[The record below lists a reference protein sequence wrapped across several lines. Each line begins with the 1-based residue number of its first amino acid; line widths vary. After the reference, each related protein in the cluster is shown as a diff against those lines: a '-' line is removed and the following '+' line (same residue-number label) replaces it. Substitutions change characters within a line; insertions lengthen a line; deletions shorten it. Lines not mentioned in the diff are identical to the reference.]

1 MIKKYY
7 SLRFEHDDAHNRKGV
22 KKINADNPLSIGQ
35 TESCDIRIDNPCQY
49 EDTVLAVIEKRP
61 DGKGWKIIRTSP
73 FREHEVRVNGTPVN
87 YVHFLSNGD
96 RIAFEGQRQELVFNI
111 REDDQYTSNGIMTVS
126 KRSGYHL
133 SLLWM
138 AILTLF
144 LGFIGL
150 RYLYNRPLTNA
161 MIDEANRSVFQIIV
175 DSVQLTVTQND
186 TTRVLCSETH
196 IQNNTGT
203 AFLTTDGDLVTARH
217 CIEPW
222 LNTSDNILTDTS
234 NNNVPNHVK
243 MALEAITRNIIAESQ
258 GDNTQ
263 WNLVSYCSIK
273 KPDVCD
279 SVLLSISSNDFVMDK
294 SRDNVVQ
301 YGNYTQQ
308 YFWRSISV
316 RPRRIDMMLGDIAYL
331 PNAYETLPLIKNPF
345 HIASKEEM
353 RSICQKSNRSITV
366 LGNGTQYD
374 VKSKDVDVQQSR
386 LKGSL
391 SDSDFSEEGY
401 PNIVI
406 SLDGTIAH
414 GYSGGP
420 VITRTGFFEFRVIGI
435 VSVEDN
441 HNNGR
446 FYSVPVTEIERMK
459 LKQKQQ

>member
-61 DGKGWKIIRTSP
+61 DGKGWKIIRISP

-96 RIAFEGQRQELVFNI
+96 RIAFEGQRQELVFNV
-111 REDDQYTSNGIMTVS
+111 REDDQYASNDIVTIPQ
-126 KRSGYHL
+126 KRGYRL
-133 SLLWM
+133 FLLLK
-138 AILTLF
+138 AILTIL
-144 LGFIGL
+144 LSFIVL
-150 RYLYNRPLTNA
+150 QYLYNKLWIDN
-161 MIDEANRSVFQIIV
+161 MIERAKQSVFQIIV
-175 DSVQLTVTQND
+175 DSVQLTVTRND
-186 TTRVLCSETH
+186 TTWVLCTDTH
-196 IQNNTGT
+196 IEDNVGT
-203 AFLTTDGDLVTARH
+203 AFLSSEGDLITARH

-222 LNTSDNILTDTS
+222 LSFSEGKLNDISTGDVKNY
-234 NNNVPNHVK
+234 VK
-243 MALEAITRNIIAESQ
+243 MALEAVTCNIVAESQ
-258 GDNTQ
+258 DDDTRWNT
-263 WNLVSYCSIK
+263 VSYCSIK
-273 KPDVCD
+273 KPDGD
-279 SVLLSISSNDFVMDK
+279 TVLLSISSNKFIMDK

-301 YGNYTQQ
+301 YGNFTQQ

-331 PNAYETLPLIKNPF
+331 PNANDSLHCNKNLF
-345 HIASKEEM
+345 HIATKEEM
-353 RSICQKSNRSITV
+353 RSICQKSNRNIIV
-366 LGNGTQYD
+366 LGYGAQYD
-374 VKSKDVDVQQSR
+374 VKSKDVDVEQSR

-391 SDSDFSEEGY
+391 NDSDFSEEGF

-406 SLDGTIAH
+406 SLDGTIVH

-420 VITRTGFFEFRVIGI
+420 VVTRTGFFEFRVIGI

-459 LKQKQQ
+459 SKQK